1 MIKTIFYFVPTEAE
15 YNAAVTKGDIT
26 SRTIVFVEDTRTI
39 YLNGK
44 PYGRIS
50 LDGLVTSNEFDAFK
64 RIGSTEINNLRSV
77 LTDNVDD
84 LNTSI
89 NRIDNDILE
98 ATATLNRSID
108 ETRSS
113 INSVSEDLD
122 TFKGGINEQIE
133 QDIQE
138 AITNSD
144 GESIWTALS
153 DVEAGVRSVTTKFD
167 NITDENGNIKY
178 TTALQLVIN
187 EGISNS
193 ESITDL
199 QNRWAL
205 LDENEDVLKW
215 IASGFASHA
224 GEEEAF
230 TSVFSSMVEDANSQE
245 GSLYSGL
252 QTRVADIEGDYV
264 SSATLAAD
272 MESTLGHSLSE
283 LALTSD
289 IDSASA
295 SLLSTIQ
302 GVADGIEDSIANVTT
317 TVNRNS
323 AVVTSLATV
332 NDNQSITW
340 NSATIDGAVAGVL
353 ASGTSRSGQA
363 INAMITANVKD
374 DQSWITLSADQIN
387 LDGDVIATRL
397 TTANAKIGGWTVDE
411 DQLKSTIEDE
421 DGDGNIT
428 TKTIKLYGGDEDHAP
443 VIQISDSTINGNNK
457 AIAVTPDGIS
467 ISSWNGSDEENVKTA
482 LNADGSGFLGSG
494 GIKWRE
500 DGTFVVNGQF
510 TQAVVSTAKP
520 YIIDLICQGLTAL
533 HHYINPSETQY
544 WDYGESGFYLRGDRP
559 PVDPDFE

>member
-50 LDGLVTSNEFDAFK
+50 LDGLVTSNEFDTFK
-64 RIGSTEINNLRSV
+64 RISSAEINNLRSV

-98 ATATLNRSID
+98 ATATLNHSID

-122 TFKGGINEQIE
+122 TFKGDINEQIE

-144 GESIWTALS
+144 GKSIWTALS

-187 EGISNS
+187 EGISNN

-252 QTRVADIEGDYV
+252 QTRVADIEGDYI
-264 SSATLAAD
+264 SSATLATE

-302 GVADGIEDSIANVTT
+302 GVADGIEESIANVTT

-363 INAMITANVKD
+363 VNAMITANVKD

-387 LDGDVIATRL
+387 LDGDVIAERL

-428 TKTIKLYGGDEDHAP
+428 TKTIKLYGGDEDHVP
-443 VIQISDSTINGNNK
+443 LIQISDSTINGNNK
-457 AIAVTPDGIS
+457 AIVVTPDGIS
-467 ISSWNGSDEENVKTA
+467 ISSWSGSDEENVKTA

-533 HHYINPSETQY
+533 HHYIDPSETQY